1 MIKVCGWEGVLILF
15 LSPKGGL
22 PKKLNV
28 QKNADTVHREVKT
41 YRQGLPIVTGAYP
54 CCGRMKLLELFL
66 LPLVAMLVHGSS
78 HLCKL

>member
-1 MIKVCGWEGVLILF
+1 MGSSHFI

-22 PKKLNV
+22 PKKIECTENP
-28 QKNADTVHREVKT
+28 DTIPREVKSC
-41 YRQGLPIVTGAYP
+41 RQALPIVTGAYP
-54 CCGRMKLLELFL
+54 CFGRTKLLELFL